1 MKKGN
6 SALMYG
12 TLNSIFYFLKKIFR
26 LRVSFS
32 LSMNQSIYSF
42 SDSSISISTNYLGY
56 WPFNPA
62 FIFFHLLEHGRPAVI
77 ISSKL
82 IRGDLRRIPF
92 FFDVD
97 VRAYVKVFR
106 LLKEMIKTKNS
117 LFFLL
122 PQRLLFEIVSI
133 YKNTSSLLILK
144 EAIHEELLTTRPNL
158 RFLHK
163 I

>member
-1 MKKGN
+1 
-6 SALMYG
+6 MYNI
-12 TLNSIFYFLKKIFR
+12 LNSVFYFLKKIFR
-26 LRVSFS
+26 IKVSFF
-32 LSMNQSIYSF
+32 LLEQQSIYYF
-42 SDSSISISTNYLGY
+42 SNSSILKFTDYLSY
-56 WPFNPA
+56 WAFNPA
-62 FIFFHLLEHGRPAVI
+62 FIFFNLLEHGRPAVI

-82 IRGDLRRIPF
+82 IRGDLRRLPF

-97 VRAYVKVFR
+97 IRTYVKVFR
-106 LLKEMIKTKNS
+106 LLKEMVKTKNS

-133 YKNTSSLLILK
+133 YKNTSSLLNLK

-163 I
+163 V